1 MTSQVYRSTRAYT
14 TPVTINMTGTTIEPA
29 RVWDLVL
36 FTRLA
41 AQVNGN
47 KKDMWPV
54 RLITTDGNEIL
65 DAIPD
70 ARKRYKPSFDGYYGM
85 TFTRSSETFIWI
97 KPTRDPLSADITELN
112 TTRSVKKTI
121 VHELAHARAHSGT
134 SHGWTWRSLY
144 ARFLPLGSELLD
156 FTLSNES
163 LRTEIV
169 NTIYRYQRS
178 GETIRPERGYYVGPA
193 SRRYEEANKHVAA
206 TDRLLRRLVD
216 QSGKLRYDLVAT
228 MVP

>member
-1 MTSQVYRSTRAYT
+1 MTSQVFRSTRAYT
-14 TPVTINMTGTTIEPA
+14 SPTTINMTGLDIEPE

-41 AQVNGN
+41 AELNGN

-54 RLITTDGNEIL
+54 ELITTSGEEIL
-65 DAIPD
+65 DRLPWAG
-70 ARKRYKPSFDGYYGM
+70 KKYKPDFPGFHGM
-85 TFTRSSETFIWI
+85 TFTYQSKCYIWVKARPNELRS
-97 KPTRDPLSADITELN
+97 A
-112 TTRSVKKTI
+112 KKTV

-156 FTLSNES
+156 FALTDEGLHV
-163 LRTEIV
+163 EIS
-169 NTIYRYQRS
+169 NTIFRYQR
-178 GETIRPERGYYVGPA
+178 EHLTDRPVKGDYVGPSA
-193 SRRYEEANKHVAA
+193 RRHEEVNKHTAA
-206 TDRLLRRLVD
+206 TSRLLRRLVD
-216 QSGKLRYDLVAT
+216 TSGKLRYDLVAT